1 MLRELGVIERPTA
14 AHEVLVADIYKA
26 MISARSGVTANKR
39 RSTCRATL
47 AHQRQHHPGPATGAA
62 VASLDSDLRSHFNE
76 QPCSCSLIISVES
89 LSTRCLNA
97 ARASDVALR
106 AAEC

>member
-1 MLRELGVIERPTA
+1 MPDMLAAGLKVLRELGVIERPTA
-14 AHEVLVADIYKA
+14 AHEVLVVDIYKA
-26 MISARSGVTANKR
+26 MISLSCDAGAS
-39 RSTCRATL
+39 
-47 AHQRQHHPGPATGAA
+47 RQHHPGPATGAA

-76 QPCSCSLIISVES
+76 QPCSSSLIISVES